1 MRHNEEESSWL
12 DDAFDEKKAAAER
25 EQMSNASVKVA
36 GCGCIVVVCAFAVLM
51 LVTIVCAVG
60 LLA

>member
-25 EQMSNASVKVA
+25 EKMSNASVKAA
-36 GCGCIVVVCAFAVLM
+36 GCGCVVVVCAFAVLM
-51 LVTIVCAVG
+51 VVTLVGAVG

>member
-1 MRHNEEESSWL
+1 MREREEESSWL

-25 EQMSNASVKVA
+25 EQLSNASVKAA
-36 GCGCIVVVCAFAVLM
+36 GCGCIVVVCAFAALM
-51 LVTIVCAVG
+51 FVAVVGAVG

>member
-1 MRHNEEESSWL
+1 MRHTEEESSWL

-36 GCGCIVVVCAFAVLM
+36 GCGCIAVVCAFVVLM
-51 LVTIVCAVG
+51 AVTVIGAVG